1 MLNKNQIP
9 YFTGTGDLLAAML
22 LAHEEKNE
30 NDFGKTI
37 ETAVNIVNSVL
48 VKSCEFPMIGKD
60 EISLVASKND
70 IEFP

>member
-30 NDFGKTI
+30 NDL
-37 ETAVNIVNSVL
+37 VNTSAIQYY
-48 VKSCEFPMIGKD
+48 P
-60 EISLVASKND
+60 
-70 IEFP
+70 